1 MTASSAETT
10 GSKQEALANAM
21 RLLQGHPAAAAEQ
34 ARFVIEGDAECA
46 DAHLILSHA
55 MNRLGDANQA
65 RSAEREAIELFSL
78 DPSLLEAAMALAD
91 SRVDVAEKLVRPR
104 LESNPNDPVALY
116 LLADIGIRMQK
127 FDLAEEF
134 LARSLSL
141 APNYEWAQD
150 TRKALKRL
158 KRHLPR
164 ATSSAR
170 PTIAMQASENG
181 SSLARSYEKAL
192 DLYEIAVRRRPDRPD
207 YWVSY
212 GHVLR
217 AVGRRDDAIVSYRR
231 AIATKPTV
239 GDAWWALADLKSS
252 AFADGDVE
260 QMVRLLKTPTL
271 EEDDRIKLE
280 FALARAYE
288 QHADLNNARRHYEV
302 GNRAKAAALGYDRSV
317 VTRHVDKSIATFT
330 KAFFEV
336 GANAGFEAQD
346 PIFIVGAPRAGSTVI
361 EQILGSH
368 PQIEAT
374 MELPDIHGLAVHLS
388 KDPAAFEGGAYLD
401 ALSSLPPNELRRLG
415 QSYIWSSGLRRIIDR
430 PFFLD
435 KMPNNWLHVGLILSI
450 LPNAKIIDA
459 RRHPLDCGVS
469 NFRQLYGQSQG
480 FSYDLTD
487 FGAYYTDYTRLMAH
501 FGSIL
506 PGRIHRVIHEELV
519 ESPEP
524 IIRKM
529 LDYLGVPFDG
539 ACLHPHE
546 STRVV
551 RTASSEQVRRPIN
564 REGIGQWKRYELWA
578 AELKAALG
586 PVLDAYPAVPAD
598 VRAP

>member
-1 MTASSAETT
+1 MSTSAETT
-10 GSKQEALANAM
+10 GSKQEALENAM
-21 RLLQGHPAAAAEQ
+21 RLLPGQPEAAAEQ
-34 ARFVIEGDAECA
+34 ARVVIEGDAECA
-46 DAHLILSHA
+46 DAHLILAHA
-55 MNRLGDANQA
+55 LNRLGDTNQA

-78 DPSLLEAAMALAD
+78 DPSLLEAAMSLAD

-141 APNYEWAQD
+141 APNYDWAQD
-150 TRKALKRL
+150 LQKALKRL
-158 KRHLPR
+158 QRHLPS

-170 PTIAMQASENG
+170 PTIAIEG
-181 SSLARSYEKAL
+181 SQDGSLLAGSYEKAL
-192 DLYEIAVRRRPDRPD
+192 ELYEIAVRRHPDRPD

-217 AVGRRDDAIVSYRR
+217 AVGRRDEAIDAYRR

-239 GDAWWALADLKSS
+239 GDAWWALADLKTS
-252 AFADGDVE
+252 AFAAGDVE
-260 QMVRLLKTPTL
+260 QMLQLLESPTL
-271 EEDDRIKLE
+271 EEDDRIKLG
-280 FALARAYE
+280 FALARAFE
-288 QHADLNNARRHYEV
+288 QHADLENAVLYYEA
-302 GNRAKAAALGYDRSV
+302 GNRAKAAALAYDRSAV
-317 VTRHVDKSIATFT
+317 AGHVEKSIALFT
-330 KAFFEV
+330 EDFFE
-336 GANAGFEAQD
+336 ARRNAGFQAKD
-346 PIFIVGAPRAGSTVI
+346 PIFIVGMPRAGSTLI
-361 EQILGSH
+361 EQILGNH

-374 MELPDIHGLAVHLS
+374 MELPDLLGLAAYLS

-401 ALSSLPPNELRRLG
+401 ALNSLPPSELRRLG
-415 QSYIWSSGLRRIIDR
+415 QSYIWSSGLRRITDR

-435 KMPNNWLHVGLILSI
+435 KMPNNWLHVGLILAI

-480 FSYDLTD
+480 FSYDLSD
-487 FGAYYTDYTRLMAH
+487 FGSYYSDYTRLMAH
-501 FGSIL
+501 FDSIL

-519 ESPEP
+519 ETPEP
-524 IIRKM
+524 IIRKL
-529 LDYLGVPFDG
+529 LDYLGVPFDE
-539 ACLHPHE
+539 ACLRPHE
-546 STRVV
+546 SMRVV

-564 REGIGQWKRYELWA
+564 RAGIDQWRRYERWA

-586 PVLDAYPAVPAD
+586 SVLEAYPDVPKD
-598 VRAP
+598 ISTL